1 MIFDTQK
8 AVRTAFDFILDNK
21 KSLSPFLRDLFKRV
35 SAEKNPTS
43 PDALGYTIF
52 QGLGRAPEIFVSE
65 NGILGSL
72 KEAGIVADEM
82 RKKMDTMRDAN
93 WQSAI
98 SSLDG
103 MEKMYIGILSHEIAH
118 LFADNALFPL
128 VQMISTDDTNPVNR
142 ARIKKIKE
150 AQKEGKQDAKFT
162 PEELADLKE
171 QVTNFIDNIKTF
183 KLSDREREE
192 LKTYLNLAVSD
203 VSFRQLRQLQ
213 SLHNIF
219 IDVFI
224 ENALPTVIPASNDIN
239 HPMHN
244 WRELARESLN
254 YTRSIIAPKNILAI
268 LGDNK
273 DIKLGSDELEKLMK
287 SKSINKEN
295 AASGKR
301 VENALNAK
309 EDSNLLNSSLIILQ
323 PYIDPRYS
331 LGSFDIKNFFKGT
344 LLGEVL
350 EAEVKDVELYHHPD
364 LKTITGY
371 DILDELRAIN
381 QANYDISLD
390 MTAKSA
396 HLSEDEKEKLG
407 VGASYFT
414 KVFNIFID
422 QVKEKFMAIND
433 MVNEAKKLEN
443 KALNQVKD
451 LLNKAAKAEKDANI
465 KQELQDIADSLPDRC
480 NRPASQLGKELKGLE
495 DQSKDNKVKDLIK
508 EARAILKELEYEL
521 DYNNMANPN
530 DPNAYQPSL
539 PPDKVTGTPPKN
551 QPSSPSQGQGQSG
564 DQQQE
569 QNNDGEQNNQDQNGQ
584 DQQGQDQNGKDQ
596 QGQKGQD
603 QDSQD
608 QNGQG
613 QSGEQQQNNK
623 QQQQGS
629 SKDAGQSKE
638 SDGQSSE
645 KVKEPSADQN
655 GGGSNDQDMSD
666 QSSGGNQGKDEQK
679 SQSSKGGKEGEEQ
692 EQSGQSNNGQEAKE
706 QSDSKGNQNGKTLG
720 ERMKEA
726 MEKANQISDGG
737 KESLEDVC
745 NDLKEHNTFNDKDV
759 EEKLKEQANKMK
771 EEVDKKLDEVSK
783 DVSEE
788 ISKSGVNVDAN
799 QIKDIEK
806 NIQLDEQK
814 KRDMV
819 NRYNDG
825 KNYIN
830 KPTFYKETE
839 TDKYLERIFEPQLK
853 GMIEEIKKNMQ
864 PSKGRKTQFD
874 QGTYKSVGEA
884 ALKTRLSG
892 KIKTNAKMEK
902 QNFTTNINFVIDT
915 SGSMDANF
923 TYKNDRGQ
931 EIQISYIEFAK
942 SVMRTTARFLS
953 LFGVGINVYT
963 FDDHPAM
970 KSFSTTFVQN
980 PMDDVKKA
988 KIEKE
993 SKLKELDAYVLAQ
1006 RTCGGTWQID
1016 ATLAS
1021 IMNTVDEYILSGKD
1035 LSALPKERQEL
1046 IKMNGKKMPSPATI
1060 MITDD
1065 NIQDYEKNKADI
1077 LCSML
1082 NQKDGPRN
1090 LFCIRMAND
1099 CFSDLNNWYRGE
1111 SRKFDRT
1118 KEPPISQVFQGFP
1131 VSDEWGTHGVM
1142 VCKTPHFSVSENL
1155 SIAARGVCETIKSV
1169 VYHDLIMCGANVQL
1183 EKIKKELE
1191 KIKGIGE

>member
-52 QGLGRAPEIFVSE
+52 QGLGRAPEIYVSE

-72 KEAGIVADEM
+72 KEAGVVADEM

-171 QVTNFIDNIKTF
+171 QVTNFIDGIKTF

-273 DIKLGSDELEKLMK
+273 DIKLGSEELEKLMK
-287 SKSINKEN
+287 SKSVNKEN

-331 LGSFDIKNFFKGT
+331 LGSFDIKEFFKGT

-451 LLNKAAKAEKDANI
+451 LLNKAAKAEKDASI

-480 NRPASQLGKELKGLE
+480 NRPASQLGKELKNLE

-584 DQQGQDQNGKDQ
+584 DQQGQDQ
-596 QGQKGQD
+596 
-603 QDSQD
+603 DSQD

-638 SDGQSSE
+638 SDGKSSE
-645 KVKEPSADQN
+645 KVKEPSADQK

-666 QSSGGNQGKDEQK
+666 QSSGGDQGKEDQ
-679 SQSSKGGKEGEEQ
+679 EQ
-692 EQSGQSNNGQEAKE
+692 EQAGKDGDSQSNSGQEAKD

-814 KRDMV
+814 KKDMV

-825 KNYIN
+825 KDYIN

-1065 NIQDYEKNKADI
+1065 NIQDYDKNKADI

-1111 SRKFDRT
+1111 SRKFDRS

-1155 SIAARGVCETIKSV
+1155 SIAAKGVCETIKSV

>member
-65 NGILGSL
+65 DGILGSL

-273 DIKLGSDELEKLMK
+273 DIKLGSEELEKLMK

-295 AASGKR
+295 KASGKR
-301 VENALNAK
+301 VEDALDAK
-309 EDSNLLNSSLIILQ
+309 EGSNLLNSSLIILQ

-331 LGSFDIKNFFKGT
+331 LGSFNIKEFFKGT

-350 EAEVKDVELYHHPD
+350 ETEVKDVELYHHPD
-364 LKTITGY
+364 LKTINGY

-381 QANYDISLD
+381 QANHDISLQ

-480 NRPASQLGKELKGLE
+480 NRPASQLGKELKNLE

-584 DQQGQDQNGKDQ
+584 DQQS
-596 QGQKGQD
+596 QD
-603 QDSQD
+603 QDGQ
-608 QNGQG
+608 QQG

-638 SDGQSSE
+638 SDGKSSE

-666 QSSGGNQGKDEQK
+666 QSSGGNQGQEDQEQDSK
-679 SQSSKGGKEGEEQ
+679 GSKGGKEGEEQ
-692 EQSGQSNNGQEAKE
+692 EQAGKEGDSQSNSGQEAKD

-720 ERMKEA
+720 DRMKEA

-814 KRDMV
+814 KKDMV

-825 KNYIN
+825 KDYIN

-1065 NIQDYEKNKADI
+1065 NIQDYDKNKADI

-1131 VSDEWGTHGVM
+1131 VNDEWGTHGVM

-1155 SIAARGVCETIKSV
+1155 SIAAKGVCETIKSV

>member
-1 MIFDTQK
+1 
-8 AVRTAFDFILDNK
+8 
-21 KSLSPFLRDLFKRV
+21 
-35 SAEKNPTS
+35 
-43 PDALGYTIF
+43 
-52 QGLGRAPEIFVSE
+52 
-65 NGILGSL
+65 
-72 KEAGIVADEM
+72 
-82 RKKMDTMRDAN
+82 
-93 WQSAI
+93 
-98 SSLDG
+98 
-103 MEKMYIGILSHEIAH
+103 
-118 LFADNALFPL
+118 
-128 VQMISTDDTNPVNR
+128 
-142 ARIKKIKE
+142 
-150 AQKEGKQDAKFT
+150 
-162 PEELADLKE
+162 
-171 QVTNFIDNIKTF
+171 
-183 KLSDREREE
+183 
-192 LKTYLNLAVSD
+192 
-203 VSFRQLRQLQ
+203 
-213 SLHNIF
+213 
-219 IDVFI
+219 
-224 ENALPTVIPASNDIN
+224 
-239 HPMHN
+239 
-244 WRELARESLN
+244 
-254 YTRSIIAPKNILAI
+254 
-268 LGDNK
+268 
-273 DIKLGSDELEKLMK
+273 
-287 SKSINKEN
+287 
-295 AASGKR
+295 
-301 VENALNAK
+301 
-309 EDSNLLNSSLIILQ
+309 
-323 PYIDPRYS
+323 
-331 LGSFDIKNFFKGT
+331 
-344 LLGEVL
+344 
-350 EAEVKDVELYHHPD
+350 
-364 LKTITGY
+364 
-371 DILDELRAIN
+371 
-381 QANYDISLD
+381 
-390 MTAKSA
+390 
-396 HLSEDEKEKLG
+396 
-407 VGASYFT
+407 
-414 KVFNIFID
+414 
-422 QVKEKFMAIND
+422 
-433 MVNEAKKLEN
+433 
-443 KALNQVKD
+443 
-451 LLNKAAKAEKDANI
+451 
-465 KQELQDIADSLPDRC
+465 
-480 NRPASQLGKELKGLE
+480 
-495 DQSKDNKVKDLIK
+495 
-508 EARAILKELEYEL
+508 
-521 DYNNMANPN
+521 
-530 DPNAYQPSL
+530 
-539 PPDKVTGTPPKN
+539 
-551 QPSSPSQGQGQSG
+551 
-564 DQQQE
+564 
-569 QNNDGEQNNQDQNGQ
+569 
-584 DQQGQDQNGKDQ
+584 
-596 QGQKGQD
+596 
-603 QDSQD
+603 
-608 QNGQG
+608 
-613 QSGEQQQNNK
+613 
-623 QQQQGS
+623 
-629 SKDAGQSKE
+629 
-638 SDGQSSE
+638 
-645 KVKEPSADQN
+645 
-655 GGGSNDQDMSD
+655 
-666 QSSGGNQGKDEQK
+666 
-679 SQSSKGGKEGEEQ
+679 
-692 EQSGQSNNGQEAKE
+692 
-706 QSDSKGNQNGKTLG
+706 
-720 ERMKEA
+720 
-726 MEKANQISDGG
+726 
-737 KESLEDVC
+737 
-745 NDLKEHNTFNDKDV
+745 
-759 EEKLKEQANKMK
+759 MK

-819 NRYNDG
+819 NQYNDG
-825 KNYIN
+825 KDYIN

-915 SGSMDANF
+915 SGSMDASF

-1035 LSALPKERQEL
+1035 LAALPKERQEL

-1065 NIQDYEKNKADI
+1065 NIQDYDKNKADI

-1155 SIAARGVCETIKSV
+1155 SIAAKGVCETIKSV

>member
-1 MIFDTQK
+1 MIFNTQK

-65 NGILGSL
+65 DGILGSL

-82 RKKMDTMRDAN
+82 KKKMDTMRDAN

-273 DIKLGSDELEKLMK
+273 DIKLGSEELEKLMK
-287 SKSINKEN
+287 SKSVNKEN

-331 LGSFDIKNFFKGT
+331 LGSFDIKEFFKGT

-539 PPDKVTGTPPKN
+539 PPDKVTGTPPK
-551 QPSSPSQGQGQSG
+551 
-564 DQQQE
+564 
-569 QNNDGEQNNQDQNGQ
+569 
-584 DQQGQDQNGKDQ
+584 K
-596 QGQKGQD
+596 
-603 QDSQD
+603 
-608 QNGQG
+608 NGQG

-623 QQQQGS
+623 QQQAGS

-666 QSSGGNQGKDEQK
+666 QSNGSDQGKDEQDPK
-679 SQSSKGGKEGEEQ
+679 GSKGGKEGEEQ
-692 EQSGQSNNGQEAKE
+692 EQSGQEGDNQSNSGQEAKD

-819 NRYNDG
+819 NQYNDG
-825 KNYIN
+825 KDYIN

-1065 NIQDYEKNKADI
+1065 NIQDFEKNKADI

-1155 SIAARGVCETIKSV
+1155 SIAAKGVCETIKSV

>member
-273 DIKLGSDELEKLMK
+273 DIKLGSEELEKLMK
-287 SKSINKEN
+287 SKSVNKEN

-331 LGSFDIKNFFKGT
+331 LGSFDIKEFFKGT

-364 LKTITGY
+364 LKTINGY

-381 QANYDISLD
+381 QANHDISLQ

-584 DQQGQDQNGKDQ
+584 DQQS
-596 QGQKGQD
+596 QD
-603 QDSQD
+603 QDGQ
-608 QNGQG
+608 QQG

-638 SDGQSSE
+638 SDGKSSE

-666 QSSGGNQGKDEQK
+666 QSSGGNQGQEDQEQDSK
-679 SQSSKGGKEGEEQ
+679 GSKGGKEGEEP
-692 EQSGQSNNGQEAKE
+692 ELAGKEGDSQSNSGQEAKD

-720 ERMKEA
+720 DRMKEA

-814 KRDMV
+814 KKDMV
-819 NRYNDG
+819 NQYNDG
-825 KNYIN
+825 KDYIN

-923 TYKNDRGQ
+923 TYRNDRGQ

-1065 NIQDYEKNKADI
+1065 NIQDYDKNKADI

-1155 SIAARGVCETIKSV
+1155 SIAAKGVCETIKSV

>member
-43 PDALGYTIF
+43 PDSLGYTIF

-65 NGILGSL
+65 DGILGSL
-72 KEAGIVADEM
+72 KEAGVVADEM

-171 QVTNFIDNIKTF
+171 QVTNFINNIKTF
-183 KLSDREREE
+183 KLSDREKEE

-273 DIKLGSDELEKLMK
+273 DIKLGSEELEKLMK
-287 SKSINKEN
+287 KKSINKEN

-301 VENALNAK
+301 VENALNAR

-331 LGSFDIKNFFKGT
+331 LGSFDIKEFFKGT

-350 EAEVKDVELYHHPD
+350 EAEVKGVELYHHPD

-381 QANYDISLD
+381 QANHDISLQ

-508 EARAILKELEYEL
+508 EARDILKELEYEL

-539 PPDKVTGTPPKN
+539 PPDKVTGTPP
-551 QPSSPSQGQGQSG
+551 PSQGGQQQQQGSS
-564 DQQQE
+564 QE
-569 QNNDGEQNNQDQNGQ
+569 QNDQEQSGEEQSQDQKGQ
-584 DQQGQDQNGKDQ
+584 DQQGQDQD
-596 QGQKGQD
+596 
-603 QDSQD
+603 
-608 QNGQG
+608 GQG

-638 SDGQSSE
+638 SDGKSSE
-645 KVKEPSADQN
+645 KVKESSADQK

-666 QSSGGNQGKDEQK
+666 QSNGGDQGKDEQK

-692 EQSGQSNNGQEAKE
+692 EQAGAEGDSQSNSGQEDEKE
-706 QSDSKGNQNGKTLG
+706 QSNSKNGQNGKTLG

-745 NDLKEHNTFNDKDV
+745 NDLKEHNTFNAKDV
-759 EEKLKEQANKMK
+759 EEKLKDQADKMK
-771 EEVDKKLDEVSK
+771 KEVDKKLDEVNKNLS
-783 DVSEE
+783 DE
-788 ISKSGVNVDAN
+788 ISRSGVNVDAG
-799 QIKDIEK
+799 QIKDVEK
-806 NIQLDEQK
+806 QIQLDEEK
-814 KRDMV
+814 KRRMV
-819 NRYNDG
+819 KQYNTG
-825 KNYIN
+825 KEYAD
-830 KPTFYKETE
+830 KPTFYKETL
-839 TDKYLERIFEPQLK
+839 TDQYLASIFKKELEL
-853 GMIEEIKKNMQ
+853 MISEIEKNMK
-864 PSKGRKTQFD
+864 PSKGRPVQLD
-874 QGTYKSVGEA
+874 QGQYRSLGDA
-884 ALKTRLSG
+884 AIETRTTANVYSNF
-892 KIKTNAKMEK
+892 KIEK
-902 QNFTTNINFVIDT
+902 QNFATNINFVIDT
-915 SGSMDANF
+915 SGSMDAPF
-923 TYKNDRGQ
+923 TYKNDKGQ

-942 SVMRTTARFLS
+942 SVMRTTARYLA

-963 FDDHPAM
+963 FDDHPTM
-970 KSFSTTFVQN
+970 KSFSTTFIEN
-980 PMDDVKKA
+980 PKDNKKKA
-988 KIEKE
+988 MIEKE

-1021 IMNTVDEYILSGKD
+1021 IMNTVDEYILSSKD
-1035 LSALPKERQEL
+1035 LSALPLERQKFIE
-1046 IKMNGKKMPSPATI
+1046 MNGRKMPSTATI

-1065 NIQDYEKNKADI
+1065 NIQDYEQKKSEI
-1077 LCSML
+1077 LCNML
-1082 NQKDGPRN
+1082 NTKDGPRN

-1111 SRKFDRT
+1111 SRSFDRT
-1118 KEPPISQVFQGFP
+1118 KEPPISQVFKGFP

-1155 SIAARGVCETIKSV
+1155 QTAAKGICDTIKSV
-1169 VYHDLIMCGANVQL
+1169 VYHDLIMSGANVQM

>member
-65 NGILGSL
+65 DGILGSL

-82 RKKMDTMRDAN
+82 KKKMDTMRDAN

-287 SKSINKEN
+287 SKSVNKEN

-331 LGSFDIKNFFKGT
+331 LGSFDIKEFFKGT

-381 QANYDISLD
+381 QANYDISLQ

-539 PPDKVTGTPPKN
+539 PPDKVTGIPPKN

-584 DQQGQDQNGKDQ
+584 
-596 QGQKGQD
+596 
-603 QDSQD
+603 
-608 QNGQG
+608 G

-638 SDGQSSE
+638 SDGKSSE
-645 KVKEPSADQN
+645 KVKEPSADQK

-666 QSSGGNQGKDEQK
+666 QSSGGDQGKDEQDSK
-679 SQSSKGGKEGEEQ
+679 GSKGGKEGEEQ
-692 EQSGQSNNGQEAKE
+692 EQSGQEGDNQSNSGQENGQD
-706 QSDSKGNQNGKTLG
+706 QSNSKDGQNGKTLG

-814 KRDMV
+814 KKDMV
-819 NRYNDG
+819 NQYNDG
-825 KNYIN
+825 KDYIN

-923 TYKNDRGQ
+923 TYRNDRGQ

-1065 NIQDYEKNKADI
+1065 NIQDYDKNKADI

-1131 VSDEWGTHGVM
+1131 VNDEWGTHGVM

-1155 SIAARGVCETIKSV
+1155 SIAAKGVCETIKSV

>member
-65 NGILGSL
+65 DGILGSL
-72 KEAGIVADEM
+72 KEAGVVADEM
-82 RKKMDTMRDAN
+82 KKKMDTMRDAN

-98 SSLDG
+98 ASLDG

-171 QVTNFIDNIKTF
+171 QVTNFIDGIKTF

-287 SKSINKEN
+287 SKSVNKEN

-331 LGSFDIKNFFKGT
+331 LGSFDIKEFFKNT

-465 KQELQDIADSLPDRC
+465 KQELQDIADSLPDHC

-508 EARAILKELEYEL
+508 EARDILKELEYEL

-569 QNNDGEQNNQDQNGQ
+569 QNNDGEQNNQDQDGQKQDGQQQ
-584 DQQGQDQNGKDQ
+584 DQQG
-596 QGQKGQD
+596 
-603 QDSQD
+603 QD

-638 SDGQSSE
+638 SDGKSSE
-645 KVKEPSADQN
+645 KVKEPSADQK

-666 QSSGGNQGKDEQK
+666 QSSGGDQGKEDQEQDSK
-679 SQSSKGGKEGEEQ
+679 GSKGGKEGEEQ
-692 EQSGQSNNGQEAKE
+692 EQAGKDGDNQSNSGQEAKD

-771 EEVDKKLDEVSK
+771 EEVDKKLDE
-783 DVSEE
+783 
-788 ISKSGVNVDAN
+788 
-799 QIKDIEK
+799 
-806 NIQLDEQK
+806 QK
-814 KRDMV
+814 KKDMV

-825 KNYIN
+825 KDYIN

-963 FDDHPAM
+963 FDDRPAM

-1035 LSALPKERQEL
+1035 LAALPKERQEL

-1065 NIQDYEKNKADI
+1065 NIQDFEKNKADI

-1155 SIAARGVCETIKSV
+1155 SIAAKGVCETIKSV

>member
-1 MIFDTQK
+1 MIFDTEK

-52 QGLGRAPEIFVSE
+52 QGLGRAPEIYVSE

-72 KEAGIVADEM
+72 KEAGVVADEM
-82 RKKMDTMRDAN
+82 KKKMDTMRDAN

-98 SSLDG
+98 ASLDG

-142 ARIKKIKE
+142 ARIKKMKE

-273 DIKLGSDELEKLMK
+273 DIKLGSEELEKLMK

-331 LGSFDIKNFFKGT
+331 LGSFDIKEFFKGT

-381 QANYDISLD
+381 QANYDISLQ

-433 MVNEAKKLEN
+433 MVNQAKQLEN

-451 LLNKAAKAEKDANI
+451 LLNKAAKAEKDATI

-480 NRPASQLGKELKGLE
+480 NKPASQLGKELKDLE
-495 DQSKDNKVKDLIK
+495 DQSKDQKVKDLIK
-508 EARAILKELEYEL
+508 EARDILKELEYEL
-521 DYNNMANPN
+521 DYNNLANPN

-539 PPDKVTGTPPKN
+539 PPDKVTGTPP
-551 QPSSPSQGQGQSG
+551 PSQGGQQQQQGSSQEQKDQEQSG
-564 DQQQE
+564 EE
-569 QNNDGEQNNQDQNGQ
+569 QGQDQNGQ
-584 DQQGQDQNGKDQ
+584 DQDGQQ
-596 QGQKGQD
+596 QGQSE
-603 QDSQD
+603 SQS
-608 QNGQG
+608 
-613 QSGEQQQNNK
+613 QSGEQQDNK
-623 QQQQGS
+623 QQQGKS

-638 SDGQSSE
+638 SDGKSSE

-655 GGGSNDQDMSD
+655 GGSSNDQDMSD
-666 QSSGGNQGKDEQK
+666 QSSGGDQCKDDQESK
-679 SQSSKGGKEGEEQ
+679 GAKGGKEGEEQ
-692 EQSGQSNNGQEAKE
+692 EQAGQDGDSQSNSGKEDGQE
-706 QSDSKGNQNGKTLG
+706 QSGSKGNQNGKTLG

-759 EEKLKEQANKMK
+759 EEKLKDQAEKMK

-783 DVSEE
+783 DMSDE
-788 ISKSGVNVDAN
+788 ISKSGVNVDAS
-799 QIKDIEK
+799 QIKDVEK
-806 NIQLDEQK
+806 EIRLDEEK
-814 KRDMV
+814 KREMV

-825 KNYIN
+825 KDYIN

-839 TDKYLERIFEPQLK
+839 TDKYLERIFEPQLR

-884 ALKTRLSG
+884 ALKTRLTG

-915 SGSMDANF
+915 SGSMDAPF
-923 TYKNDRGQ
+923 TYKNDKGQ

-1065 NIQDYEKNKADI
+1065 NIQDFDQKKADI

-1111 SRKFDRT
+1111 SRKFDRS

-1131 VSDEWGTHGVM
+1131 VNDEWGTHGVM

-1155 SIAARGVCETIKSV
+1155 SIAAKGVCETIKSV

>member
-65 NGILGSL
+65 DGILGSL
-72 KEAGIVADEM
+72 KEAGVVADEM

-273 DIKLGSDELEKLMK
+273 DIKLGSEELEKLMK
-287 SKSINKEN
+287 SKSVNKEN

-331 LGSFDIKNFFKGT
+331 LGSFDIKEFFKGT

-480 NRPASQLGKELKGLE
+480 NRPASQLGKELKNLE

-584 DQQGQDQNGKDQ
+584 DQ
-596 QGQKGQD
+596 KGQD
-603 QDSQD
+603 QDGQQQD
-608 QNGQG
+608 QSGDQG

-638 SDGQSSE
+638 SDGKSSE
-645 KVKEPSADQN
+645 KVKEPSADQK

-666 QSSGGNQGKDEQK
+666 QSSGGDQGKEDQEQAGQEGD
-679 SQSSKGGKEGEEQ
+679 SQSN
-692 EQSGQSNNGQEAKE
+692 SGQKDGQE

-819 NRYNDG
+819 NQYNDG
-825 KNYIN
+825 KDYIN

-1065 NIQDYEKNKADI
+1065 NIQDFEKNKADI

-1131 VSDEWGTHGVM
+1131 VNDEWGTHGVM

-1155 SIAARGVCETIKSV
+1155 SIAAKGVCETIKSV

>member
-65 NGILGSL
+65 DGILGSL

-273 DIKLGSDELEKLMK
+273 DIKLGSEELEKLMK
-287 SKSINKEN
+287 SKSVNKEN

-331 LGSFDIKNFFKGT
+331 LGSFDIKEFFKDT

-569 QNNDGEQNNQDQNGQ
+569 QNNDGEQNNQDQDGQKQDGQQQ
-584 DQQGQDQNGKDQ
+584 DQQG
-596 QGQKGQD
+596 
-603 QDSQD
+603 QD

-666 QSSGGNQGKDEQK
+666 QSNGSDQGKEDQEQDSK
-679 SQSSKGGKEGEEQ
+679 GSKGGKEGEER
-692 EQSGQSNNGQEAKE
+692 EQAGKEGDSQSNSGKENGQE

-814 KRDMV
+814 KKDMV

-825 KNYIN
+825 KDYIN

-1065 NIQDYEKNKADI
+1065 NIRDFEKNKADI

-1131 VSDEWGTHGVM
+1131 VNDEWGTHGVM

-1155 SIAARGVCETIKSV
+1155 SIAAKGVCETIKSV

>member
-65 NGILGSL
+65 DGILGSL

-273 DIKLGSDELEKLMK
+273 DIKLGSEELEKLMK
-287 SKSINKEN
+287 SKSVNKEN

-331 LGSFDIKNFFKGT
+331 LGSFDIKEFFKGT

-465 KQELQDIADSLPDRC
+465 KQELQDIADSLPDHC

-569 QNNDGEQNNQDQNGQ
+569 QNNDGEQNNQDQ
-584 DQQGQDQNGKDQ
+584 D
-596 QGQKGQD
+596 GQKQDGQ
-603 QDSQD
+603 
-608 QNGQG
+608 
-613 QSGEQQQNNK
+613 

-638 SDGQSSE
+638 SDGKSSE
-645 KVKEPSADQN
+645 KVKEPSADQK

-666 QSSGGNQGKDEQK
+666 QSSGGDQGKEDQEQDSK
-679 SQSSKGGKEGEEQ
+679 GSKGGKEGEEQ
-692 EQSGQSNNGQEAKE
+692 EQAGKDGDNQSNSGQKDGQE

-759 EEKLKEQANKMK
+759 EEKLKEQAEKMK

-825 KNYIN
+825 KDYIN

-1035 LSALPKERQEL
+1035 LAALPKERQEL

-1065 NIQDYEKNKADI
+1065 NIQDYDKNKADI

-1131 VSDEWGTHGVM
+1131 VNDEWGTHGVM

-1155 SIAARGVCETIKSV
+1155 SIAAKGVCETIKSV

>member
-82 RKKMDTMRDAN
+82 KKKMDTMRDAN

-273 DIKLGSDELEKLMK
+273 DIKLGSEELEKLMK
-287 SKSINKEN
+287 SKSVNKEN

-331 LGSFDIKNFFKGT
+331 LGSFDIKEFFKGT

-480 NRPASQLGKELKGLE
+480 NRPASQLGKELKDLE

-584 DQQGQDQNGKDQ
+584 DQ
-596 QGQKGQD
+596 KGQD
-603 QDSQD
+603 QDGQQQD
-608 QNGQG
+608 QSGNQG

-638 SDGQSSE
+638 SDGKSSE
-645 KVKEPSADQN
+645 RVKEPSADQK

-666 QSSGGNQGKDEQK
+666 QSSGGDQGKEDQEQDSK
-679 SQSSKGGKEGEEQ
+679 GSKGGKEGEEP
-692 EQSGQSNNGQEAKE
+692 EQAGKDGQE

-759 EEKLKEQANKMK
+759 EEKLKEQAEKMK

-814 KRDMV
+814 KKDMV

-825 KNYIN
+825 KDYIN

-963 FDDHPAM
+963 FDDRPAM

-1065 NIQDYEKNKADI
+1065 NIQDFEKNKADI

-1155 SIAARGVCETIKSV
+1155 SIAAKGVCETIKSV

>member
-8 AVRTAFDFILDNK
+8 AVRTAFDFILENK

-65 NGILGSL
+65 DGILGSL

-150 AQKEGKQDAKFT
+150 AHKEGKQDAKFT

-273 DIKLGSDELEKLMK
+273 DIKLGSEELEKLMK
-287 SKSINKEN
+287 KKNINKEN

-301 VENALNAK
+301 VEDALNAR
-309 EDSNLLNSSLIILQ
+309 EGLNLLNSSLIILQ

-331 LGSFDIKNFFKGT
+331 LGSFNIKEFFKGT

-350 EAEVKDVELYHHPD
+350 ETEVKDVELYHHPD
-364 LKTITGY
+364 LKTINGY

-381 QANYDISLD
+381 QANHDISLQ

-551 QPSSPSQGQGQSG
+551 QPSSPSQGQGQSQ

-569 QNNDGEQNNQDQNGQ
+569 QDS
-584 DQQGQDQNGKDQ
+584 
-596 QGQKGQD
+596 KG
-603 QDSQD
+603 
-608 QNGQG
+608 
-613 QSGEQQQNNK
+613 
-623 QQQQGS
+623 
-629 SKDAGQSKE
+629 
-638 SDGQSSE
+638 
-645 KVKEPSADQN
+645 
-655 GGGSNDQDMSD
+655 
-666 QSSGGNQGKDEQK
+666 
-679 SQSSKGGKEGEEQ
+679 SKGGKEGEEQ
-692 EQSGQSNNGQEAKE
+692 EQSGQDGDSQSNSGQEAQD

-745 NDLKEHNTFNDKDV
+745 NDIKEHNTFNDKDV
-759 EEKLKEQANKMK
+759 EEKLKDQADKMK
-771 EEVDKKLDEVSK
+771 KEVDKKLDEVNKNLS
-783 DVSEE
+783 DE
-788 ISKSGVNVDAN
+788 ISRSGVNVDAS
-799 QIKDIEK
+799 QIKDVEK
-806 NIQLDEQK
+806 NIQLDEEKK
-814 KRDMV
+814 KRMV
-819 NRYNDG
+819 EQYNTG
-825 KNYIN
+825 KEYAD
-830 KPTFYKETE
+830 KPTFYKETL
-839 TDKYLERIFEPQLK
+839 TDQYLADIFKKELEL
-853 GMIEEIKKNMQ
+853 MIKEIEKNMM
-864 PSKGRKTQFD
+864 PSKGRPVQLD
-874 QGTYKSVGEA
+874 QGQYRSLGDA
-884 ALKTRLSG
+884 AIETRTTANIYSNF
-892 KIKTNAKMEK
+892 KIEK
-902 QNFTTNINFVIDT
+902 QNFATNINFVIDT
-915 SGSMDANF
+915 SGSMDAPF
-923 TYKNDRGQ
+923 TYKNDKGQ

-942 SVMRTTARFLS
+942 SVMRTTARYLA

-963 FDDHPAM
+963 FDDHPTM
-970 KSFSTTFVQN
+970 KSFSTTFIEN
-980 PMDDVKKA
+980 PKDNKKKA
-988 KIEKE
+988 MIEKD

-1021 IMNTVDEYILSGKD
+1021 IMNTVDEYILSSKD
-1035 LSALPKERQEL
+1035 LSALPLERQKFIE
-1046 IKMNGKKMPSPATI
+1046 MNGRKMPSTATI

-1065 NIQDYEKNKADI
+1065 NIQDYEQKKSEI
-1077 LCSML
+1077 LCNML
-1082 NQKDGPRN
+1082 NTKDGPRN

-1111 SRKFDRT
+1111 SRSFDRT
-1118 KEPPISQVFQGFP
+1118 KEPPISQVFKGFP

-1155 SIAARGVCETIKSV
+1155 SIAAKGVCETIKSV

>member
-72 KEAGIVADEM
+72 KEAGVVADEM

-171 QVTNFIDNIKTF
+171 QVTNFIDGIKTF

-273 DIKLGSDELEKLMK
+273 DIKLGSEELEKLMK
-287 SKSINKEN
+287 SKSVNKEN

-331 LGSFDIKNFFKGT
+331 LGSFDIKEFFKDT

-414 KVFNIFID
+414 KVFNVFID

-465 KQELQDIADSLPDRC
+465 KQELQDIADSLPDHC
-480 NRPASQLGKELKGLE
+480 NRPASQLGKELKNLE

-569 QNNDGEQNNQDQNGQ
+569 QSG
-584 DQQGQDQNGKDQ
+584 
-596 QGQKGQD
+596 
-603 QDSQD
+603 QD

-638 SDGQSSE
+638 SDGKSSE
-645 KVKEPSADQN
+645 KVKEPSADQK

-666 QSSGGNQGKDEQK
+666 QSSGGDQGKEDQEQDSK
-679 SQSSKGGKEGEEQ
+679 GSKGGKEGEEQ
-692 EQSGQSNNGQEAKE
+692 EQSGQEGDSQSNSGQEAKD

-799 QIKDIEK
+799 QIKGIEK

-825 KNYIN
+825 KDYIN

-1065 NIQDYEKNKADI
+1065 NIQDFEKNKADI

-1155 SIAARGVCETIKSV
+1155 SIAAKGVCETIKSV

>member
-72 KEAGIVADEM
+72 KEAGVVADEM
-82 RKKMDTMRDAN
+82 KKKMDTMRDAN

-273 DIKLGSDELEKLMK
+273 DIKLGSEELEKLMK
-287 SKSINKEN
+287 SKSVNKEN

-331 LGSFDIKNFFKGT
+331 LGSFDIKEFFKDT

-364 LKTITGY
+364 LKPITGY

-480 NRPASQLGKELKGLE
+480 NRPASQLGKELKDLE

-564 DQQQE
+564 DQQQ
-569 QNNDGEQNNQDQNGQ
+569 
-584 DQQGQDQNGKDQ
+584 DQQG
-596 QGQKGQD
+596 
-603 QDSQD
+603 QD

-638 SDGQSSE
+638 SDGKSSE
-645 KVKEPSADQN
+645 KVKEPSADQK

-666 QSSGGNQGKDEQK
+666 QSSGGDQGKEDQEQDSK
-679 SQSSKGGKEGEEQ
+679 GSKGGKEGEEQ
-692 EQSGQSNNGQEAKE
+692 EQAGKDGDSQSNSGQEAKD

-814 KRDMV
+814 KKDMV

-825 KNYIN
+825 KDYIN

-1065 NIQDYEKNKADI
+1065 NIQDFEKNKADI

-1155 SIAARGVCETIKSV
+1155 SIAAKGVCETIKSV

-1183 EKIKKELE
+1183 EKIKKELG

>member
-8 AVRTAFDFILDNK
+8 AVRTAFDFILENK

-65 NGILGSL
+65 DGILGSL
-72 KEAGIVADEM
+72 KEAGVVADEM

-171 QVTNFIDNIKTF
+171 QVTNFINNIKTF

-273 DIKLGSDELEKLMK
+273 DIKLGSEELEKLMK
-287 SKSINKEN
+287 SKSVNKEN

-301 VENALNAK
+301 VESALNAK

-331 LGSFDIKNFFKGT
+331 LGSFDIKEFFKGT

-350 EAEVKDVELYHHPD
+350 ETEVEGVELYHHPD

-381 QANYDISLD
+381 QANYDISLQ

-480 NRPASQLGKELKGLE
+480 NRPASQLGKELKNLE

-508 EARAILKELEYEL
+508 EARDILKELEYEL

-551 QPSSPSQGQGQSG
+551 QPSSPSQGQGQSE

-569 QNNDGEQNNQDQNGQ
+569 QNNDGEQNNQDQDGQKQDGQQQ
-584 DQQGQDQNGKDQ
+584 DQQG
-596 QGQKGQD
+596 
-603 QDSQD
+603 QD

-638 SDGQSSE
+638 SDGKSSE
-645 KVKEPSADQN
+645 KVKEPSADQK

-666 QSSGGNQGKDEQK
+666 QSNGGDQGKEDQEQDSK
-679 SQSSKGGKEGEEQ
+679 GSKGGKEGEEQ
-692 EQSGQSNNGQEAKE
+692 EQAGKEGDSQSNSGQEAKD

-759 EEKLKEQANKMK
+759 EEKLKDQADKMK
-771 EEVDKKLDEVSK
+771 KEVDKKLDEVNKNLS
-783 DVSEE
+783 DE
-788 ISKSGVNVDAN
+788 ISRSGVNVDAS
-799 QIKDIEK
+799 QIKDVEK
-806 NIQLDEQK
+806 NIQLDEEKK
-814 KRDMV
+814 KRMV
-819 NRYNDG
+819 EQYNTG
-825 KNYIN
+825 KEYAD
-830 KPTFYKETE
+830 KPTFYKETL
-839 TDKYLERIFEPQLK
+839 TDQYLADIFKKELEL
-853 GMIEEIKKNMQ
+853 MIKEIEKNMM
-864 PSKGRKTQFD
+864 PSKGRPVQLD
-874 QGTYKSVGEA
+874 QGQYRSLGDA
-884 ALKTRLSG
+884 AIETRTTANIYSNF
-892 KIKTNAKMEK
+892 KIEK
-902 QNFTTNINFVIDT
+902 QNFATNINFVIDT
-915 SGSMDANF
+915 SGSMDAPF
-923 TYKNDRGQ
+923 TYKNDKGQ

-942 SVMRTTARFLS
+942 SVMRTTARYLA

-963 FDDHPAM
+963 FDDHPTM
-970 KSFSTTFVQN
+970 KSFSTTFVEN
-980 PMDDVKKA
+980 PKDNKKKA
-988 KIEKE
+988 MIEKD

-1021 IMNTVDEYILSGKD
+1021 IMNTVDEYILSSKD
-1035 LSALPKERQEL
+1035 LSALPLERQKFIE
-1046 IKMNGKKMPSPATI
+1046 MNGRKMPSTATI

-1065 NIQDYEKNKADI
+1065 NIQDYEQEKSEI
-1077 LCSML
+1077 LCNML
-1082 NQKDGPRN
+1082 NTKDGPRN

-1111 SRKFDRT
+1111 SRSFDRT
-1118 KEPPISQVFQGFP
+1118 KEPPISQVFKGFP

-1155 SIAARGVCETIKSV
+1155 QTAAKGICDTIKSV
-1169 VYHDLIMCGANVQL
+1169 VYHDLIMSGANVQM

>member
-1 MIFDTQK
+1 
-8 AVRTAFDFILDNK
+8 
-21 KSLSPFLRDLFKRV
+21 
-35 SAEKNPTS
+35 
-43 PDALGYTIF
+43 
-52 QGLGRAPEIFVSE
+52 
-65 NGILGSL
+65 
-72 KEAGIVADEM
+72 
-82 RKKMDTMRDAN
+82 
-93 WQSAI
+93 
-98 SSLDG
+98 
-103 MEKMYIGILSHEIAH
+103 
-118 LFADNALFPL
+118 
-128 VQMISTDDTNPVNR
+128 
-142 ARIKKIKE
+142 
-150 AQKEGKQDAKFT
+150 
-162 PEELADLKE
+162 
-171 QVTNFIDNIKTF
+171 
-183 KLSDREREE
+183 
-192 LKTYLNLAVSD
+192 
-203 VSFRQLRQLQ
+203 
-213 SLHNIF
+213 
-219 IDVFI
+219 
-224 ENALPTVIPASNDIN
+224 
-239 HPMHN
+239 
-244 WRELARESLN
+244 
-254 YTRSIIAPKNILAI
+254 
-268 LGDNK
+268 
-273 DIKLGSDELEKLMK
+273 
-287 SKSINKEN
+287 
-295 AASGKR
+295 
-301 VENALNAK
+301 
-309 EDSNLLNSSLIILQ
+309 
-323 PYIDPRYS
+323 
-331 LGSFDIKNFFKGT
+331 
-344 LLGEVL
+344 
-350 EAEVKDVELYHHPD
+350 
-364 LKTITGY
+364 
-371 DILDELRAIN
+371 
-381 QANYDISLD
+381 

-465 KQELQDIADSLPDRC
+465 KQELQDIADSLPDHC
-480 NRPASQLGKELKGLE
+480 NRPASQLGKELKNLE

-569 QNNDGEQNNQDQNGQ
+569 QNNDGEQNNQDQDGQKQDGEQQDQNGQ
-584 DQQGQDQNGKDQ
+584 DQQG
-596 QGQKGQD
+596 
-603 QDSQD
+603 QD

-638 SDGQSSE
+638 SDGKSSE
-645 KVKEPSADQN
+645 KVKEPSADQK

-666 QSSGGNQGKDEQK
+666 QSSGGDQGKEDQEQDSK
-679 SQSSKGGKEGEEQ
+679 GSKGGKEGEER
-692 EQSGQSNNGQEAKE
+692 EQAGKEGDSQSNSGQEAKD

-814 KRDMV
+814 KKDMV

-825 KNYIN
+825 KDYIN

-915 SGSMDANF
+915 SGSMDASF
-923 TYKNDRGQ
+923 TYRNDRGQ

-1035 LSALPKERQEL
+1035 LAALPKERQEL
-1046 IKMNGKKMPSPATI
+1046 IKMNDKKMPSPATI

-1065 NIQDYEKNKADI
+1065 NIQDFEKNKADI

-1111 SRKFDRT
+1111 SRKFDRS

-1131 VSDEWGTHGVM
+1131 VNDEWGTHGVM

-1155 SIAARGVCETIKSV
+1155 SIAAKGVCETIKSV

>member
-65 NGILGSL
+65 DGILGSL
-72 KEAGIVADEM
+72 KEAGVVADEM
-82 RKKMDTMRDAN
+82 KKKMDTMRDAN

-98 SSLDG
+98 ASLDG

-273 DIKLGSDELEKLMK
+273 DIKLGSEELEKLMK

-331 LGSFDIKNFFKGT
+331 LGSFDIKEFFKGT

-350 EAEVKDVELYHHPD
+350 EAEVKGVELYHHPD

-451 LLNKAAKAEKDANI
+451 LLNKAAKAEKDASI

-551 QPSSPSQGQGQSG
+551 QPSSPSQGQGQNQ

-584 DQQGQDQNGKDQ
+584 DQQGQDQNG
-596 QGQKGQD
+596 
-603 QDSQD
+603 
-608 QNGQG
+608 QG

-623 QQQQGS
+623 QKQQGS

-638 SDGQSSE
+638 SDGKSSE
-645 KVKEPSADQN
+645 KVKEPSADQK

-666 QSSGGNQGKDEQK
+666 QSSGGDQGKEDQEQDSK
-679 SQSSKGGKEGEEQ
+679 GSKGGKEGEKPELADQ
-692 EQSGQSNNGQEAKE
+692 EGDSQSNSGKEDGKEQSGN
-706 QSDSKGNQNGKTLG
+706 KGNQNGKTLG

-759 EEKLKEQANKMK
+759 EEKLKEQAEKMK

-825 KNYIN
+825 KDYIN

-1065 NIQDYEKNKADI
+1065 NIQDFEKNKADI

-1155 SIAARGVCETIKSV
+1155 SIAAKGVCETIKSV

>member
-65 NGILGSL
+65 DGILGSL

-82 RKKMDTMRDAN
+82 KKKMDTMRDAN

-287 SKSINKEN
+287 SKSVNKEN

-331 LGSFDIKNFFKGT
+331 LGSFNIKEFFKGT

-433 MVNEAKKLEN
+433 IVNEAKKLEN
-443 KALNQVKD
+443 KAINQVKD

-480 NRPASQLGKELKGLE
+480 NRPASQLGKELKNLE

-508 EARAILKELEYEL
+508 EARDILKELEYEL

-569 QNNDGEQNNQDQNGQ
+569 QNNDGEQNNQDQDGQKQDGEQQDQNGQ
-584 DQQGQDQNGKDQ
+584 DQQG
-596 QGQKGQD
+596 
-603 QDSQD
+603 QD

-638 SDGQSSE
+638 SDGKSSE
-645 KVKEPSADQN
+645 KVKEPSADQK

-666 QSSGGNQGKDEQK
+666 KSSGGDQGKDEQK
-679 SQSSKGGKEGEEQ
+679 SQSSKGGKEGEEP
-692 EQSGQSNNGQEAKE
+692 ELAGKDGDSQSNSGKENGQE

-819 NRYNDG
+819 NQYNDG
-825 KNYIN
+825 KDYIN

-915 SGSMDANF
+915 SGSMDASF
-923 TYKNDRGQ
+923 IYKNDRGQ

-963 FDDHPAM
+963 FDDHPTM
-970 KSFSTTFVQN
+970 KSFFTTFVQN

-1065 NIQDYEKNKADI
+1065 NIQDFDQKKANI

-1111 SRKFDRT
+1111 SRKFDRS

-1155 SIAARGVCETIKSV
+1155 SIAAKGVCETIKSV

>member
-52 QGLGRAPEIFVSE
+52 QGLGRAPEIYVSE
-65 NGILGSL
+65 DGILGSL

-82 RKKMDTMRDAN
+82 RQKMDTMRDAN

-273 DIKLGSDELEKLMK
+273 DIKLGSEELEKLMK
-287 SKSINKEN
+287 SKSVNKEN

-331 LGSFDIKNFFKGT
+331 LGNFDIKEFFKGT

-350 EAEVKDVELYHHPD
+350 AAEVKDVELYHHPD

-465 KQELQDIADSLPDRC
+465 KQELQDIADSLPDHC
-480 NRPASQLGKELKGLE
+480 NRPASQLGKELKNLE

-539 PPDKVTGTPPKN
+539 PPDKVTGTPP
-551 QPSSPSQGQGQSG
+551 PSQGGQQQQQGSSQEQQDQEQSQQDQGQNQDGQQQDQDGQGQSG
-564 DQQQE
+564 DQ
-569 QNNDGEQNNQDQNGQ
+569 
-584 DQQGQDQNGKDQ
+584 K
-596 QGQKGQD
+596 
-603 QDSQD
+603 QDSPQ
-608 QNGQG
+608 
-613 QSGEQQQNNK
+613 
-623 QQQQGS
+623 QQQQGSS

-645 KVKEPSADQN
+645 RVKEPSADQN
-655 GGGSNDQDMSD
+655 GGGSNDQDMND
-666 QSSGGNQGKDEQK
+666 QSSGGDQGKDEQESK
-679 SQSSKGGKEGEEQ
+679 GSKGGKEGEEQ
-692 EQSGQSNNGQEAKE
+692 EQAGAEGKDQSNSGQEAKE
-706 QSDSKGNQNGKTLG
+706 QSNSKDGQNGKTLG

-771 EEVDKKLDEVSK
+771 EEVEKKLDEVSK

-814 KRDMV
+814 KKDMV
-819 NRYNDG
+819 NQYNDG
-825 KNYIN
+825 KDYIN

-923 TYKNDRGQ
+923 TYRNDRGQ

-1065 NIQDYEKNKADI
+1065 NIQDFEKNKADI

-1155 SIAARGVCETIKSV
+1155 SIAAKGVCETIKSV

>member
-65 NGILGSL
+65 DGILGSL

-273 DIKLGSDELEKLMK
+273 DIKLGSEELEKLMK
-287 SKSINKEN
+287 SKNVNKEN

-331 LGSFDIKNFFKGT
+331 LGSFDIKEFFKGT

-350 EAEVKDVELYHHPD
+350 ETEVKDVELYHHPD

-539 PPDKVTGTPPKN
+539 PPDKVTGTPP
-551 QPSSPSQGQGQSG
+551 PSQGGQQQQQGSS
-564 DQQQE
+564 QE
-569 QNNDGEQNNQDQNGQ
+569 QNDQDQKGQ
-584 DQQGQDQNGKDQ
+584 DQQGQDQDGQ
-596 QGQKGQD
+596 QQD
-603 QDSQD
+603 QSG
-608 QNGQG
+608 NQG
-613 QSGEQQQNNK
+613 QSGEQKQDSPK

-638 SDGQSSE
+638 SDGKSSE

-655 GGGSNDQDMSD
+655 GGGSNDQDMND
-666 QSSGGNQGKDEQK
+666 QSSGGNQGKEDQEQDSK
-679 SQSSKGGKEGEEQ
+679 GSKGGKEGEEQ
-692 EQSGQSNNGQEAKE
+692 EQAGKEGDSQSNSGQENGQE

-759 EEKLKEQANKMK
+759 EEKLKEQAEKMK

-825 KNYIN
+825 KDYIN

-1035 LSALPKERQEL
+1035 LAALPKERQEL

-1065 NIQDYEKNKADI
+1065 NIQDFEKNKADI

-1131 VSDEWGTHGVM
+1131 VNDEWGTHGVM